1 MINPN
6 TDYNKDTLNEA
17 INRTYIYTD
26 IGLMFK
32 EDENVIKGYERI
44 WGEVDNYE

>member
-17 INRTYIYTD
+17 INRTYLITEE
-26 IGLMFK
+26 GLMF
-32 EDENVIKGYERI
+32 EG
-44 WGEVDNYE
+44 WEVDNYE